1 MKKKYGS
8 KFKSQV
14 ALEAI
19 RGDRTIAEIASDYNL
34 HPNLVSQWKK
44 KLLKEAADVF
54 ATRKEKETEVQYPEE
69 ELLRKIGQLNVE
81 NDFLRKKYSDYLSRN
96 GKS

>member
-1 MKKKYGS
+1 MKKRYGS

-19 RGDRTIAEIASDYNL
+19 RGDRTIAKIASEYNL
-34 HPNLVSQWKK
+34 HPNMVGLWKK

-54 ATRKEKETEVQYPEE
+54 ATKKEKESEAQYPED

-81 NDFLRKKYSDYLSRN
+81 NDFLRKKYSDYLLRN